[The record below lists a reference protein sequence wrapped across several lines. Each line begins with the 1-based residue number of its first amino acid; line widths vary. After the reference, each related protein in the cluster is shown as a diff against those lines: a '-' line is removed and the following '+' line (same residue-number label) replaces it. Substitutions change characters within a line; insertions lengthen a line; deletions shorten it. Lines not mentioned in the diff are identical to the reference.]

1 MLRLSAASEQAG
13 TAGAEDSDRGSSQ
26 REAHTVHPAIRRQK
40 VEARPQLRV
49 EAARQ
54 MAWRRVEAQRH
65 DRSEHQRQH
74 RGSHQTKNL
83 IA

>member
-1 MLRLSAASEQAG
+1 M
-13 TAGAEDSDRGSSQ
+13 
-26 REAHTVHPAIRRQK
+26 
-40 VEARPQLRV
+40 EARPQLRV

-54 MAWRRVEAQRH
+54 MAWRRVEAQRR

-83 IA
+83 INYMSDEIDQESHFSISSAQQNKRSVLGVV

>member
-1 MLRLSAASEQAG
+1 
-13 TAGAEDSDRGSSQ
+13 
-26 REAHTVHPAIRRQK
+26 

-54 MAWRRVEAQRH
+54 MAWRRVEAQRR

-83 IA
+83 IDYMSDEIDQESHLFLGKRNFIWQLMNEQRTTYGT